1 MKNGLIVGTEVELEF
16 TVTPAMCPAYDDE
29 IVHEVCSTWEIVHY
43 MEMAGRKM
51 LLGYLEANEEGV
63 GSHASCDHVGPA
75 LVGSAVRV
83 TARATGVSDREL
95 TCECAAYC
103 RQRLIA
109 TGRTVQK
116 IFPRNVLER
125 ILRKET

>member
-1 MKNGLIVGTEVELEF
+1 MRNGLIVGTEVELEF
-16 TVTPAMCPAYDDE
+16 TVTPEMCPAYDDE

-51 LLGYLEANEEGV
+51 LLGYLEVDEEGV

-75 LVGSAVRV
+75 LVGSTVRV
-83 TARATGVSDREL
+83 AARATRVSDREL

-103 RQRLIA
+103 GQRLVA